1 MTNEW
6 MTGRRPLVIGGVVLA
21 VVLVTILIVVAVL
34 NSRADAPTG
43 PAPIA
48 QTDPPVV
55 SPTPSQTPTQTPSPD
70 DDDDDDD
77 DDDEFDEDF
86 GDTVVDVGDDGEA
99 EFDSGLEVKLVT
111 VKRTEVTGTGIGA
124 ANGPAYDIV
133 IELDNDSDKKID
145 LSAVV
150 VNVYTGKEPT
160 PATPADAKGAAPL
173 SGSVAAGAT
182 VRGRYFFGVTAYGD
196 VVRVTLSTSADSG
209 LVVLEH
215 R

>member
-1 MTNEW
+1 MTNAW
-6 MTGRRPLVIGGVVLA
+6 MTNRRPLVIGGVVLA

-55 SPTPSQTPTQTPSPD
+55 SPTPSQTPTQTPSP
-70 DDDDDDD
+70 DD

-133 IELDNDSDKKID
+133 IELDNDSDKKVD

-150 VNVYTGKEPT
+150 VNVYTGKERT

-173 SGSVAAGAT
+173 SGSLAAGAT

>member
-55 SPTPSQTPTQTPSPD
+55 SPTPSQTPTQTPSP
-70 DDDDDDD
+70 

-182 VRGRYFFGVTAYGD
+182 VRGRYFFGVTAYGG
-196 VVRVTLSTSADSG
+196 VVRVALSTSADSG

>member
-1 MTNEW
+1 MTNAW
-6 MTGRRPLVIGGVVLA
+6 MTNRRPLVIGGVVLA

-43 PAPIA
+43 PGPIA
-48 QTDPPVV
+48 QTDPPVASAPP
-55 SPTPSQTPTQTPSPD
+55 SPTGTPD
-70 DDDDDDD
+70 DDDN
-77 DDDEFDEDF
+77 DDEFDEDF

-111 VKRTEVTGTGIGA
+111 VKKTEVTGTGIGA

-133 IELDNDSDKKID
+133 IEVDNDSGKKID

-150 VNVYTGKEPT
+150 VNVYTGKDRT
-160 PATPADAKGAAPL
+160 PATPADAKGAKPL
-173 SGSVAAGAT
+173 AGSVAAGAT
-182 VRGRYFFGVTAYGD
+182 VRGRYFFGVTAYDG

-209 LVVLEH
+209 LVVLEN

>member
-1 MTNEW
+1 MTNAW
-6 MTGRRPLVIGGVVLA
+6 MTNRRPLVIGGVVLA

-43 PAPIA
+43 PGPIA
-48 QTDPPVV
+48 QTDPPVASAPP
-55 SPTPSQTPTQTPSPD
+55 SPTGTPD
-70 DDDDDDD
+70 DDDNDN
-77 DDDEFDEDF
+77 DDEFDEDF

-111 VKRTEVTGTGIGA
+111 VKKTEVTGTGIGA

-133 IELDNDSDKKID
+133 IEVDNDSGKKID

-150 VNVYTGKEPT
+150 VNVYTGKDRT
-160 PATPADAKGAAPL
+160 PATPADAKGAKPL
-173 SGSVAAGAT
+173 AGSVAAGAT
-182 VRGRYFFGVTAYGD
+182 VRGRYFFGVTAYDG

-209 LVVLEH
+209 LVVLEN

>member
-1 MTNEW
+1 MTNAW
-6 MTGRRPLVIGGVVLA
+6 MTNRRPLVIGGVVLA

-55 SPTPSQTPTQTPSPD
+55 SPTPSQTPTQTPSP
-70 DDDDDDD
+70 

-150 VNVYTGKEPT
+150 VNVYTGKERT

-173 SGSVAAGAT
+173 SGSVTAGAT